1 MAANK
6 IMEASAQTFE
16 KAETVDAVLRQLRQA
31 AQNRDTV
38 VRGALIAV
46 DDPSRDV
53 GAVLQARSSGVQT
66 LWSSPAAQYAHIRAS
81 RTRKSEKKTISGTV
95 LILPT
100 DCERVHLMFT
110 LGSSEFVKEVLI
122 PLLDRCNPRLFLP
135 FVTSKS
141 LAKVV
146 LSASKQ
152 KNVQD
157 FEVSDVGARSRI
169 ENKKSRRIRSER
181 MWTEE
186 PIENVLSILRERGQ
200 WLQSLSFHCKIQ
212 KGDDL
217 TFCSGH
223 MSRRC
228 IFRVQGDFQ
237 WFKDRVIDPTINEA
251 VETMRFYSHRARV
264 ETPNNVPRPIVIE
277 YSEPVFRDKSQNK
290 RLIHSLNR
298 LPKAN
303 ISVIHANPYFHAS
316 VVDFTDGS
324 SYEVWVLSENRIIVT
339 PQFRATA
346 SSIERVCDHI
356 LSSFEEGDVKDFQE
370 VVYAK

>member
-1 MAANK
+1 MATLTPTFV
-6 IMEASAQTFE
+6 SADT
-16 KAETVDAVLRQLRQA
+16 ADDALRQLKSA
-31 AQNRDTV
+31 ARSSDNV
-38 VRGALIAV
+38 VRGALVAL
-46 DDPSRDV
+46 DERSRDV
-53 GAVLQARSSGVQT
+53 GAILEKQCSSAQT
-66 LWSSPAAQYAHIRAS
+66 LWSTPAARYTHVQV
-81 RTRKSEKKTISGTV
+81 TRRRRSEKRTISGTV
-95 LILPT
+95 LTLPT
-100 DCERVHLMFT
+100 DCERVYIMFT
-110 LGSSEFVKEVLI
+110 LGSSEFVNEVLI

-135 FVTSKS
+135 YVTSKS

-152 KNVQD
+152 KDVHD

-181 MWTEE
+181 IWTEE
-186 PIENVLSILRERGQ
+186 PIENVLSILRDRGQ
-200 WLQSLSFHCKIQ
+200 WLQSLSFHCKMQ
-212 KGDDL
+212 NGDGS

-237 WFKDRVIDPTINEA
+237 WFKEHVIDPTISEA
-251 VETMRFYSHRARV
+251 GQTMRFYSNRARR
-264 ETPNNVPRPIVIE
+264 ETPNNDPRPIVIE
-277 YSEPVFRDKSQNK
+277 YPEPVFRDKSQNR
-290 RLIHSLNR
+290 RLAHSLNR
-298 LPKAN
+298 LSKAN
-303 ISVIHANPYFHAS
+303 VSVIHANPYFHAS

-339 PQFRATA
+339 PQFRATS

-356 LSSFEEGDVKDFQE
+356 LSSFEEGDMKDFQE